1 MIGIGPA
8 DHLKYLGI
16 PVISDLPVGDNLQDH
31 TISSVDFIFN
41 SSVSY
46 DLKKSF
52 RPLVILDY
60 YLNKKN
66 QLASNLL
73 EAMIFVK
80 TKYENQRDDSPDIQL
95 HMIPGIRF
103 QMT

>member
-8 DHLKYLGI
+8 DHLKCLGI
-16 PVISDLPVGDNLQDH
+16 SVISDLPVGHNLQDH
-31 TISSVDFIFN
+31 PTSSVDFIFN

-52 RPLVILDY
+52 KPLVLLDY

-66 QLASNLL
+66 QLTSNLL
-73 EAMIFVK
+73 EAIIFVK
-80 TKYENQRDDSPDIQL
+80 TKYQNQRDDSPDIQL
-95 HMIPGIRF
+95 HMIPGIHF
-103 QMT
+103 EMT